1 MKSSSVSCVSI
12 TVAFSPSLALLW
24 TISTEFFFFVD
35 KHWVSVLLCHNS
47 IIFRP
52 SAPHR
57 ALENVVVQIP
67 QRITAFISTAGGAIF
82 VLVFCCCFI
91 CFFFSLSFAFSERQ
105 PRVLWPALS
114 WPSGGLH
121 FVVIFIEHATILHH
135 SSTRWQH
142 CLVLSWLQQHEHFN
156 VRIPYGINI
165 INNFGLFWV
174 YWDHLDGIIKII
186 IKSQMSLQAA
196 MALVQTLTLKEKFS

>member
-24 TISTEFFFFVD
+24 TISTEFFFFCGQTLSLCSGGGFCGSNSTKD
-35 KHWVSVLLCHNS
+35 HCLYFHSWRRYFCVSLLLL
-47 IIFRP
+47 FY
-52 SAPHR
+52 
-57 ALENVVVQIP
+57 L
-67 QRITAFISTAGGAIF
+67 
-82 VLVFCCCFI
+82 
-91 CFFFSLSFAFSERQ
+91 FFFSSLSFAFSERQ

-196 MALVQTLTLKEKFS
+196 MALVQTLTVKEKFS